1 MGVTTQNYGTYD
13 PKPWGFYF
21 PFVARQKNSAQQLAT
36 MFNIHRKIS
45 FSTTRFTSPRKI
57 YLHPRGRFIYIPEE
71 DSSTSPRKIHLHPD
85 VILPHYKPPKI
96 RPWYRN
102 RHGIPSWH
110 LYPGINNSHSRDVST
125 NTAFLSTSHQI
136 VVGVL
141 LMFYEGQMRFAHTY
155 STWAFSK
162 GKLHS
167 AYIHSVYWQQHSAP
181 YTYPSTPHLWGI
193 IKNSFV
199 IISKK
204 VVPL

>member
-1 MGVTTQNYGTYD
+1 MSHKAKPRHLLLKTMGVTTQNYGTYD
-13 PKPWGFYF
+13 SKPWELR
-21 PFVARQKNSAQQLAT
+21 PRT
-36 MFNIHRKIS
+36 MAL
-45 FSTTRFTSPRKI
+45 TTRNLGGFTFLLWQDKKTVLNSWQQCLTSTGKSHFRLLD
-57 YLHPRGRFIYIPEE
+57 LHPRGKFICIPEE
-71 DSSTSPRKIHLHPD
+71 DSFTSPRKIHLHLD

-96 RPWYRN
+96 RPRYRN

-125 NTAFLSTSHQI
+125 NTVSLSTSHQI

-167 AYIHSVYWQQHSAP
+167 AYIHKATS
-181 YTYPSTPHLWGI
+181 
-193 IKNSFV
+193 KNSTF
-199 IISKK
+199 
-204 VVPL
+204 